1 MTRIEVNDLFDIYGP
16 LLTERQREIL
26 ALSIQEDL
34 SFGEIAAELGISR
47 AAAADAVKRGET
59 LLSQYEKRLGMSCWQ
74 LAMAHLSMSWSCWK
88 GSLPCRI
95 RSGSCMHLPECRL
108 PRSDTC
114 HPVGR
119 LQEPGGVFVRQSQ
132 IRQKTGK

>member
-1 MTRIEVNDLFDIYGP
+1 MTRIEANDLFDIYGP

-59 LLSQYEKRLGMSCWQ
+59 LLSQYEKRLGVV
-74 LAMAHLSMSWSCWK
+74 
-88 GSLPCRI
+88 GI
-95 RSGSCMHLPECRL
+95 RRKVLELLEGQPA
-108 PRSDTC
+108 
-114 HPVGR
+114 
-119 LQEPGGVFVRQSQ
+119 LQDQVRQLYASAGVPSS
-132 IRQKTGK
+132 TF

>member
-59 LLSQYEKRLGMSCWQ
+59 LLSQYEKRLGVAGIRRKVLELLEGQPALQDQ
-74 LAMAHLSMSWSCWK
+74 LRQLYASA
-88 GSLPCRI
+88 
-95 RSGSCMHLPECRL
+95 
-108 PRSDTC
+108 
-114 HPVGR
+114 
-119 LQEPGGVFVRQSQ
+119 GVPSSTF
-132 IRQKTGK
+132 